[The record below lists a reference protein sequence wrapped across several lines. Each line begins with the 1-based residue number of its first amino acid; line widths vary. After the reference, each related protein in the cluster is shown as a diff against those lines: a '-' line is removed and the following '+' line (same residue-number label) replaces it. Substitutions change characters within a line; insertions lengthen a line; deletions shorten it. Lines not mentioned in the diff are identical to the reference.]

1 MSIFPDDPIAGSAMN
16 PTQTDANRA
25 PDRSVENALIDMLR
39 SHGEREGAALASYQ
53 QLAGQSDDEG
63 LRYVVRLIMEDE
75 ARHHRQIAEML
86 NDLYSFVWEVELEP
100 GLPETGVHHDPVL
113 REETERL
120 LAFEKED
127 AKELRRLRK
136 ELRRS
141 HENPLLPLLVDLMVH
156 DTAKHIDI
164 LRFIRSRA
172 RQR

>member
-1 MSIFPDDPIAGSAMN
+1 MVFADGDIGRTAVSHQRPVKPREPDHTVD
-16 PTQTDANRA
+16 
-25 PDRSVENALIDMLR
+25 NALIDILR
-39 SHGEREGAALASYQ
+39 SHGKREGAALDSYQ
-53 QLAGQSDDEG
+53 RLAEQSEDEG
-63 LRYVVRLIMEDE
+63 LRYVMRLIMEDE
-75 ARHHRQIAEML
+75 ARHHQQISEML
-86 NDLYSFVWEVELEP
+86 NNLLSFVSELDIQPRVP
-100 GLPETGVHHDPVL
+100 GMSLRDDPVL

-136 ELRRS
+136 ELRRGQGY
-141 HENPLLPLLVDLMVH
+141 PLLPLLVNLMLH

>member
-1 MSIFPDDPIAGSAMN
+1 MIPIDGDIIRTAVSHDR
-16 PTQTDANRA
+16 PIVPHE
-25 PDRSVENALIDMLR
+25 PDRTVDNALIDTLR

-53 QLAGQSDDEG
+53 RLAEDEG

-75 ARHHRQIAEML
+75 ARHHQQISEML
-86 NDLYSFVWEVELEP
+86 NNLHSFVWELDIQPRV
-100 GLPETGVHHDPVL
+100 PEMRVHDRPVL

-136 ELRRS
+136 ELRRG
-141 HENPLLPLLVDLMVH
+141 HGYALLPLLVNLMLH
-156 DTAKHIDI
+156 DTAKHVDI

-172 RQR
+172 RRR